1 MNKTAFDLV
10 PFLQGIE
17 AIKASSLSSSDKDKV
32 LAEMAAALP
41 APVFCK
47 SCPTTLKIIGTL
59 VGVEDASAQST
70 KKEGTEE
77 RVDPPKQGDS
87 KSKQLLH
94 KPNENRRGKGA
105 KKAVVNKKA

>member
-17 AIKASSLSSSDKDKV
+17 AIKASSLSSSDKEQV
-32 LAEMAAALP
+32 LADMAAALP

-47 SCPTTLKIIGTL
+47 SCLTTLKIIGTL
-59 VGVEDASAQST
+59 VGVEDASATET
-70 KKEGTEE
+70 KKKGTEE
-77 RVDPPKQGDS
+77 SVDPPKQGNS

-94 KPNENRRGKGA
+94 KPDENRRGKGT